1 MNTRTMFHTSDPV
14 TSTLAASQVD
24 PYESNRLK
32 LALVDL
38 LDEAPR
44 TADELTEAY
53 FNLAFVNGWPQLH
66 DSHNC
71 KRRLS
76 DLHKKHHVIRE
87 SGDRRPSRMGKLAT
101 VWELSVPAEDARAV
115 VNAS

>member
-1 MNTRTMFHTSDPV
+1 MNTRTMSHTSDPV
-14 TSTLAASQVD
+14 TSTLAAESVD
-24 PYESNRLK
+24 PHDSTRLK
-32 LALVDL
+32 LALIDL

-53 FNLAFVNGWPQLH
+53 FNLAFVNGWPSFH
-66 DSHNC
+66 DTHNC

-76 DLHKKHHVIRE
+76 DLHQKHHVIRE
-87 SGDRRPSRMGKLAT
+87 SGDRRPSAHGRPAT
-101 VWELSVPAEDARAV
+101 VWELAVSAEDARAV